1 MVTGTR
7 AAVAV
12 ASTDRFA
19 VDYLLKPSTYA
30 VRTRPG
36 AASAILVVYC
46 LLLLLVAITYFRLLY
61 TVFVHPGYS
70 PRGLQYYANK
80 RERTSGR
87 HVRNA
92 RNTPANIVADEK
104 SDSSGK
110 HESKEDGELEGNA
123 YSKGYLSTGRGANF
137 EAAAPGLEKFYTKD
151 VFVCEGDGR
160 PIWCSTCLNWKA
172 DRTHHC
178 REVQR
183 CVRKMDH
190 FCPWYAASNSSSL
203 HQTPD

>member
-1 MVTGTR
+1 MVNETR

-12 ASTDRFA
+12 ALLTDFA

-61 TVFVHPGYS
+61 TVQVHPGYT
-70 PRGLQYYANK
+70 PRGPQYYANK
-80 RERTSGR
+80 RERTGGR

-92 RNTPANIVADEK
+92 ANRPANVLLDEK
-104 SDSSGK
+104 LDSSGRQ
-110 HESKEDGELEGNA
+110 ESKEGGELKGNA
-123 YSKGYLSTGRGANF
+123 YSDGYMATGRGASF
-137 EAAAPGLEKFYTKD
+137 GATAPGLENFYTKD

-160 PIWCSTCLNWKA
+160 PIWCSTCMNWKT

-190 FCPWYAASNSSSL
+190 FCPW
-203 HQTPD
+203 